1 MSRKHFIQIVSFTD
15 IMPVKRELNEKYNI
29 ISAIYGRVFIEWQGF
44 RSEDNCGET
53 VRTGSSVQAM

>member
-1 MSRKHFIQIVSFTD
+1 MKGTKVSKE
-15 IMPVKRELNEKYNI
+15 IKISMESKYNI

-44 RSEDNCGET
+44 RYEDNCGET